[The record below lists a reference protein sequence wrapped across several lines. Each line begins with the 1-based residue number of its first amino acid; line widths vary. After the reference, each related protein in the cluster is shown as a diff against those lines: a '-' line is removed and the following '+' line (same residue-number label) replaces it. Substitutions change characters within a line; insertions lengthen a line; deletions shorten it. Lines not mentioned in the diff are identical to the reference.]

1 MDENI
6 GDWNGTCWTET
17 TIVAGAP
24 MPPGVMPQHQPPAP
38 PPMQQP
44 PMPQPVRAVE
54 GPVPQMQP
62 MPPMPY
68 YPMQP
73 PQPVRAVNGMGDA
86 ASLQTRHTLGLS
98 LVLVPLVGLAGLY
111 YGGPFGGAAGVFL
124 GGSAVN
130 AYRAARNVTQGSPD
144 SDREAMVSGTYAVLG
159 AAVGGYIAW
168 RVYEAKH
175 HKPAT
180 RSPVGV

>member
-6 GDWNGTCWTET
+6 GDWNGTCWSET
-17 TIVAGAP
+17 TIVAAAP
-24 MPPGVMPQHQPPAP
+24 MPPPHMMPQQQQAPMGP
-38 PPMQQP
+38 PPMPQ
-44 PMPQPVRAVE
+44 PQPVRAVE
-54 GPVPQMQP
+54 GPMQPP

-68 YPMQP
+68 FGPMQP

-98 LVLVPLVGLAGLY
+98 LFLVPLVGAGGLY
-111 YGGPFGGAAGVFL
+111 AGGPFGGVAGVFL
-124 GGSAVN
+124 GGALVN
-130 AYRAARNVTQGSPD
+130 AYRAVRNVTAGNPD
-144 SDREAMVSGTYAVLG
+144 ADREAMISGTYAVLG

-175 HKPAT
+175 SKPAT